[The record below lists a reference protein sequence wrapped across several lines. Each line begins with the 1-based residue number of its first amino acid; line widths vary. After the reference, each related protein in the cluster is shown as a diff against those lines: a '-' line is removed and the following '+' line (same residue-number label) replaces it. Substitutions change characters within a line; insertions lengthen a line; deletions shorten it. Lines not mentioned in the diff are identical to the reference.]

1 MEPTGDQSTLT
12 MSACRESASLIAFFA
27 PTAMA
32 ATASVLSPC
41 GHKRLYL
48 CGTGILFEEPNPTGS
63 RPSDLFGL
71 EEQHMKPHL
80 CG

>member
-48 CGTGILFEEPNPTGS
+48 VYFDL
-63 RPSDLFGL
+63 RPFVAL
-71 EEQHMKPHL
+71 EQMQA
-80 CG
+80 